1 MTKEDSATAGTL
13 GGIDGRT
20 FDVVI
25 IGGGISGASSAQH
38 LTAAGFDAL
47 LVEKND
53 FASAAT
59 SRSSRLLHSGLLYL
73 APPKSF
79 WDFVKNPA
87 AFLAAIDTARKSAKV
102 GDELLRNLPNR
113 VRQTRLLLPVVEPAA
128 FRGWQIDLG
137 ARFLKLIS
145 RRKTPLNYVRMPHDS
160 ARTLPFVSWLRE
172 GNRLES
178 VVGIDDHQFHWPERI
193 CIDSIIDAERM
204 GAVVLNYTMAENI
217 TRKDE
222 LWQVEVSEKDL

>member
-38 LTAAGFDAL
+38 LAAAGFDVL

-59 SRSSRLLHSGLLYL
+59 SRSSRLLHSGLRYL
-73 APPKSF
+73 APPKTF
-79 WDFVKNPA
+79 WDFIKKPA
-87 AFLAAIDTARKSAKV
+87 SFLAAIDTARKSAKV

-113 VRQTRLLLPVVEPAA
+113 VRQTRLLLPVVETAA
-128 FRGWQIDLG
+128 FRGWQIDLIDY
-137 ARFLKLIS
+137 RYH
-145 RRKTPLNYVRMPHDS
+145 RK
-160 ARTLPFVSWLRE
+160 
-172 GNRLES
+172 
-178 VVGIDDHQFHWPERI
+178 PERYRGVAI
-193 CIDSIIDAERM
+193 RNSLRFHTLRGIND
-204 GAVVLNYTMAENI
+204 
-217 TRKDE
+217 
-222 LWQVEVSEKDL
+222 Q